1 MSKLDDLIKEKCP
14 NGVKFEPLWKLTT
27 WDKKFNAVDS
37 NKQPKVIKYY
47 YYLANDLKPLIVDN
61 GNVKILTT
69 NTSDLWT
76 TEELA
81 GDTISDGEVVAM
93 PWGGNPN
100 IQYYK
105 GKFITSDNRI
115 ATSNDTSVLNNKFL
129 YYFMSNR
136 LDEIA
141 SFYRGS
147 GIKHPS
153 MAKVLDMRIPVPPLE
168 VQNEIVQILDNFAE
182 LTAELTAE
190 LSNRKKQYEYYRD
203 LLLNFDENE
212 QRERVKW
219 FTISDIVTT
228 KNARVKIMKNNYLT
242 TGIYP
247 IIDQSQKYIAG
258 YTNDGGAV
266 LPNDKYVIFGDH
278 TTCLK
283 YFEGEFAQGADGI
296 KILIAKDFVVPKY
309 LYYVMGSYKNF
320 SVSYAR
326 HWSKM
331 ASTKVPI
338 PSLEEQ
344 ERIVRVLDQFD
355 KLANDI
361 AEGLP
366 AEIEARE
373 KQYAYYRDKLL
384 TFEEAK

>member
-1 MSKLDDLIKEKCP
+1 MSRLDELIKERCP
-14 NGVKFEPLWKLTT
+14 EGIP
-27 WDKKFNAVDS
+27 
-37 NKQPKVIKYY
+37 
-47 YYLANDLKPLIVDN
+47 YLQ
-61 GNVKILTT
+61 
-69 NTSDLWT
+69 
-76 TEELA
+76 
-81 GDTISDGEVVAM
+81 ISDVTKYEQPSKYIVKSTKYDDSYSTPVLTAGQTFILGYTNEVDGIYEASKENPVIIFDDFTAALKWVDFPFKVKSSAM
-93 PWGGNPN
+93 K
-100 IQYYK
+100 I
-105 GKFITSDNRI
+105 ITTDESQVSLRY
-115 ATSNDTSVLNNKFL
+115 L
-129 YYFMSNR
+129 YYIMDNIGYSSSEHKR
-136 LDEIA
+136 LWISTYSA
-141 SFYRGS
+141 L
-147 GIKHPS
+147 K
-153 MAKVLDMRIPVPPLE
+153 IPVPPLE
-168 VQNEIVQILDNFAE
+168 IQNEIVQILDNFAE

-228 KNARVKIMKNNYLT
+228 KNARVKIMRNNYLT
-242 TGIYP
+242 TGVYP

-266 LPNDKYVIFGDH
+266 LPNNKYVIFGDH

-355 KLANDI
+355 KLANGI

-373 KQYAYYRDKLL
+373 KQYAYYRDKVLS
-384 TFEEAK
+384 FEGQKLEMVNA

>member
-1 MSKLDDLIKEKCP
+1 MSRLDELIKERCP
-14 NGVKFEPLWKLTT
+14 EGVP
-27 WDKKFNAVDS
+27 
-37 NKQPKVIKYY
+37 
-47 YYLANDLKPLIVDN
+47 YLQ
-61 GNVKILTT
+61 
-69 NTSDLWT
+69 
-76 TEELA
+76 
-81 GDTISDGEVVAM
+81 ISDVTKYEQPSKYIVKSTKYDDSYSTPVLTAGQTFILGYTNEVDDIYEASKESPVIIFDDFTAALKWVDFPFKVKSSAM
-93 PWGGNPN
+93 K
-100 IQYYK
+100 I
-105 GKFITSDNRI
+105 ITTDEDQVSLRY
-115 ATSNDTSVLNNKFL
+115 L
-129 YYFMSNR
+129 YYIMDNIGYSSSEHKR
-136 LDEIA
+136 LWISTYSA
-141 SFYRGS
+141 L
-147 GIKHPS
+147 K
-153 MAKVLDMRIPVPPLE
+153 IPVPPLE
-168 VQNEIVQILDNFAE
+168 IQNEIVQILDNFAE

-242 TGIYP
+242 IGVYP

-384 TFEEAK
+384 SFEGQKVEMVNA

>member
-1 MSKLDDLIKEKCP
+1 MSRLDDLIKEKCP
-14 NGVKFEPLWKLTT
+14 NGVKFVELQEVAKIVRGERVT
-27 WDKKFNAVDS
+27 KK
-37 NKQPKVIKYY
+37 
-47 YYLANDLKPLIVDN
+47 DL
-61 GNVKILTT
+61 
-69 NTSDLWT
+69 
-76 TEELA
+76 
-81 GDTISDGEVVAM
+81 ISDGVYPVVS
-93 PWGGNPN
+93 GGTSPLGRLNQKN
-100 IQYYK
+100 RDK
-105 GKFITSDNRI
+105 DTITVASYGTAGYVNWQEEDFWANDVCLCIYPKSELDNR
-115 ATSNDTSVLNNKFL
+115 FL
-129 YYFMSNR
+129 Y
-136 LDEIA
+136 
-141 SFYRGS
+141 FYLKS
-147 GIKHPS
+147 QQQYLYSKTTKAIPDHIPTEVIKE
-153 MAKVLDMRIPVPPLE
+153 LRIPVPPLE
-168 VQNEIVQILDNFAE
+168 VQNEIVRILDNFAE

-203 LLLNFDENE
+203 LLLDFGENE

-219 FTISDIVTT
+219 LTISDIVTT
-228 KNARVKIMKNNYLT
+228 KNARVKIMRNNYLT
-242 TGIYP
+242 TGAYP

-266 LPNDKYVIFGDH
+266 LPNNKYVIFGDH

-338 PSLEEQ
+338 PPLEEQ

-355 KLANDI
+355 KLATDI

-384 TFEEAK
+384 SFKELASNA

>member
-1 MSKLDDLIKEKCP
+1 
-14 NGVKFEPLWKLTT
+14 
-27 WDKKFNAVDS
+27 
-37 NKQPKVIKYY
+37 
-47 YYLANDLKPLIVDN
+47 
-61 GNVKILTT
+61 
-69 NTSDLWT
+69 
-76 TEELA
+76 
-81 GDTISDGEVVAM
+81 
-93 PWGGNPN
+93 
-100 IQYYK
+100 
-105 GKFITSDNRI
+105 
-115 ATSNDTSVLNNKFL
+115 
-129 YYFMSNR
+129 
-136 LDEIA
+136 
-141 SFYRGS
+141 
-147 GIKHPS
+147 
-153 MAKVLDMRIPVPPLE
+153 
-168 VQNEIVQILDNFAE
+168 
-182 LTAELTAE
+182 
-190 LSNRKKQYEYYRD
+190 
-203 LLLNFDENE
+203 
-212 QRERVKW
+212 
-219 FTISDIVTT
+219 
-228 KNARVKIMKNNYLT
+228 MKNNYLT
-242 TGIYP
+242 TGVYP
-247 IIDQSQKYIAG
+247 VIDQSQKYIAG

-384 TFEEAK
+384 SFEEQKVELINA

>member
-27 WDKKFNAVDS
+27 WDKKFKAVDS

-47 YYLANDLKPLIVDN
+47 YYLANDLKPLMVDN

-129 YYFMSNR
+129 YYFMNNK

-168 VQNEIVQILDNFAE
+168 IQNEIVQILDNFAE

-203 LLLNFDENE
+203 LLLNFNENE
-212 QRERVKW
+212 QRER
-219 FTISDIVTT
+219 
-228 KNARVKIMKNNYLT
+228 
-242 TGIYP
+242 
-247 IIDQSQKYIAG
+247 
-258 YTNDGGAV
+258 
-266 LPNDKYVIFGDH
+266 
-278 TTCLK
+278 
-283 YFEGEFAQGADGI
+283 E
-296 KILIAKDFVVPKY
+296 
-309 LYYVMGSYKNF
+309 
-320 SVSYAR
+320 
-326 HWSKM
+326 
-331 ASTKVPI
+331 
-338 PSLEEQ
+338 
-344 ERIVRVLDQFD
+344 
-355 KLANDI
+355 
-361 AEGLP
+361 
-366 AEIEARE
+366 
-373 KQYAYYRDKLL
+373 
-384 TFEEAK
+384 